1 MSLLIRI
8 ATRNLLRNLRRTAI
22 TMATIAFGLAV
33 ILWLQCVLE
42 GRNKHIIESIT
53 TTYTGNLQVFQND
66 YLKDRLI
73 QFSFIPPENLLDSLP
88 EGSKMAKRIHLPALV
103 SSGEQ
108 SVPTLLEGIEPEEE
122 SQVTKIKQNLKEG
135 EYLSPDPSP
144 DCESRQIYIGKKLA
158 DLLRVKTGNKI
169 VILAQA
175 ADGTLGNELFRI
187 KGIYDSGSPDF
198 DKSFAFAPLTCVAK
212 VGAIQGVHE
221 VSFRLPD
228 ITREL
233 EERLN
238 LAKKLPPELVVT
250 TWRESLPGM
259 ATMVKYNEATLVM
272 ISSMLFIVITLGIV
286 NTMLMSIFERTREFG
301 VMIALGTTPW
311 QVRLLVVCE
320 SLALG
325 LFASIFGMLIGLA
338 MVLYHQKYGFDLKPF
353 LGEHSSLDQ
362 FRLDLTIYPVFH
374 FVPFL
379 KSVGYM
385 MTFIV
390 LAGLYPAWRA
400 SALKP
405 VEAMR
410 SV

>member
-1 MSLLIRI
+1 MPLLLRI
-8 ATRNLLRNLRRTAI
+8 AARNLFRNLRRTII
-22 TMATIAFGLAV
+22 TMLTIAFGLAV
-33 ILWLQCVLE
+33 ILWLQCVLA

-53 TTYTGNLQVFQND
+53 TTYTGNIQLFRED

-73 QFSFIPPENLLDSLP
+73 QFSFPAVTPALP
-88 EGSKMAKRIHLPALV
+88 EGTFAAQRIHLPALV

-108 SVPTLLEGIEPEEE
+108 SVPIQLEGIEPEAEAR
-122 SQVTKIKQNLKEG
+122 VTNVKQNLAQG
-135 EYLSPDPSP
+135 EYLVSDPNP
-144 DCESRQIYIGKKLA
+144 DCESRQIYIGRKLS
-158 DLLRVKTGNKI
+158 DLLKVQVGNKI

-175 ADGTLGNELFRI
+175 ADGTLGNELFRV

-198 DKSFAFAPLTCVAK
+198 DKSYAFAPLTCVAK
-212 VGAIQGVHE
+212 VGAIQGIHE
-221 VSFRLPD
+221 LAIRIPD
-228 ITREL
+228 I
-233 EERLN
+233 
-238 LAKKLPPELVVT
+238 AKEFEIRDLLSKSVPAGVKVT

-286 NTMLMSIFERTREFG
+286 NTLLMSVFERTREFG

-311 QVRLLVVCE
+311 QLRALVVLE
-320 SLALG
+320 SLVLG
-325 LFASIFGMLIGLA
+325 FVASVAG
-338 MVLYHQKYGFDLKPF
+338 VLLGAAVVAYHQKYGFDLKPF
-353 LGEHSSLDQ
+353 LGDHSSLDQ
-362 FRLDLTIYPVFH
+362 FRLDLTIYPVFK

-379 KSVGYM
+379 KSVGTM
-385 MTFIV
+385 MGFIV

-400 SALKP
+400 SMLKP